1 MDSSPSPRRRHSGD
15 QPPRRYRGISAGTS
29 NSKRLSSPKPDF
41 RPFYE
46 NNYRNKLNF
55 DSPYEELPIPEDP
68 ASWESHYST
77 ESYNSRN
84 ASSGTPPL
92 PSGGNVARENV
103 SSRPS
108 FVEGIENDGKKAEEV
123 EDAGLSCIV
132 TLPSNNEQSLPYTNL
147 TDSNSVWKVGKSY
160 DKKIGTTHLQSI
172 YSIKYSIG
180 EMGQEKITLFCP
192 QGPIKDD
199 DDSAVVQAKW
209 LHVQRSSR
217 SVKVLE
223 KLVMDCPIINGD
235 IRRVAILLLEAV
247 ERSFLREAENGAY
260 IEPGSVVRFTG
271 TRHMPHDSS
280 NFVVTEP
287 VIFIAFPFVELASSR
302 NTHGSRE
309 RDEYYPRTLLQNL
322 YGFDVVTSRGK
333 HQVIHKMSAG
343 SQPNDTLYVNQLWC
357 LVIGS
362 DILITLSDRPTD
374 DLLGGSI
381 EKRTD
386 YFKQPLRIEVIDT
399 NGSQHSMSISSKTP
413 WVDLFRHVIF
423 TVHGNLMN
431 IMDYELVDEADEVIT
446 AERWVEIA
454 KATKLS
460 LLKFYLTERK
470 TPASRSSSVSSRISN
485 RSGIRRLLLLDYA
498 HRDRRHGS
506 KASTSRHS
514 EDRYDADSSSGERRA
529 VSKRTSTPRP
539 PRHGRPPI
547 NTRSYSEPA
556 EIKDQR
562 SRIEAEIYPKAE
574 NKSLPTIITL
584 DSSDEN
590 YSEPERAITSMRDSQ
605 DVGNN
610 ARESRQNDA
619 SPYNTFTPENQQSPS
634 SGYVGEDIRYMGPP
648 SKHDDSSMHELRA
661 IVSDIEEKKE
671 TLTHLEDHF
680 SYLGDDGKVKVSEE
694 EAPDVLLLKD
704 TVSSAENPNIQ
715 KGDDELHEHKETPS
729 SQLNRPATAY
739 QKVQIEDGSESSDED
754 KTDRHTYDDPTH
766 ATLQDTTSELNLD
779 DDDDLML
786 KSQRGHFYPFISP
799 DFDNRENT
807 SEKGYSLRDSASFPQ
822 SDSYKGLRSRSRSL
836 SSSTDHSFYSRG
848 RTRTR
853 KRRAWKRD
861 SPNLVHDS
869 SSRPGVR
876 FHPQI
881 QYSDY
886 HENAE
891 MSPYGSSNATK
902 VEALPVQTAVP
913 FFFWKQS
920 SVAST
925 FSSHD
930 NAEQTLIKLLDQID
944 ERISDDPIS
953 RYYSKIPELTMDDVL
968 SRQESLHEPVLE
980 NDLGIGQGESIQPNS
995 LSAQETVDLR
1005 TANILGLRSPEDQT
1019 EVLNKESEDNNA
1031 EPLEALG
1038 TRVDNDP
1045 TNAEVQR
1052 SDTKPTSHNTF
1063 NSTNSSPGRQSNG
1076 ETKFYQT
1083 QALGLI
1089 SHDKTLVKQLVG
1101 MSQQIVWSFIPNTG
1115 GSRIHTLMKRL
1126 WGCVDMMC
1134 LQLLWEES
1142 QRGHDSECTYIIRN
1156 FSNQV
1161 KKTEHK
1167 RRKPISG
1174 KIHYLV
1180 CGDCKAAK
1188 PYQSA
1193 KDALDHLHEKHI
1205 DCQHGGSE
1213 RPYDDPCYV
1222 WLHRI
1227 WHDGYPMRSSR
1238 DGLLGIVEDFIEELS
1253 YISDY
1258 VRELH
1263 IMTARDSSASDTV
1276 STPPLSGNITHAFQQ
1291 IVKMFIFR
1299 SKQLSLVNRRRD
1311 LISGSSLENFPLIQR
1326 IDRKI
1331 EELLSLEMDANERI
1345 IDLLESAKKDI
1356 FLSGIGS
1363 HSEILEAESVRVQF
1377 LALAFM
1383 SGIQRPLL
1391 QPSFM
1396 GRSYAKDTLLQ
1407 LYKEYTSRLHFQANN
1422 RPRKRVFLDIHGLEE
1437 ELQALDK
1444 LVDSQESC
1452 LYNVLTVI
1460 DPLTSRYTTETRLRE
1475 FRAEVQYGNVQ
1486 LHQLIERRREIDNL
1500 ATRLWILKD
1509 QVKQTIEIMEED
1521 HGKAIRVFTVVTLFF
1536 LPLSFVSSFLGMNTV
1551 DVRDSNWNQQIFWI
1565 TGIPMTVVVL
1575 SLAWI
1580 YGYKGEEIR
1589 DWMIHRM
1596 QDRGRQYWPSTYHH
1610 MSSRTSLDKRWKEW
1624 NPATVVNQNRT
1635 DRQDFKTLIRSKV
1648 QNVPG
1653 WRRSTNENFKGL
1665 NGSDERF
1672 MMRRRNTEDSLAP
1685 MRC

>member
-1 MDSSPSPRRRHSGD
+1 MYHSPSPRRRHSGD
-15 QPPRRYRGISAGTS
+15 QPRRRYRGVSTGTP
-29 NSKRLSSPKPDF
+29 NRLSPSGREF
-41 RPFYE
+41 RPSRR
-46 NNYRNKLNF
+46 NNDMNEDKF
-55 DSPYEELPIPEDP
+55 DVSDRRESIPDHS
-68 ASWESHYST
+68 ASWEPHYST
-77 ESYNSRN
+77 EPYDVQN
-84 ASSGTPPL
+84 ASSATPRP
-92 PSGGNVARENV
+92 PNSGNISEENI
-103 SSRPS
+103 SSRPK
-108 FVEGIENDGKKAEEV
+108 FVEGIENDGNKAEEV
-123 EDAGLSCIV
+123 EDAGLSCTVI
-132 TLPSNNEQSLPYTNL
+132 LPSNSEQSLPYTNL
-147 TDSNSVWKVGKSY
+147 TDSNSAWKVEKSY
-160 DKKIGTTHLQSI
+160 DKKIGTTNLQSI

-199 DDSAVVQAKW
+199 EDSALVQAKW
-209 LHVQRSSR
+209 LHVQRSSM

-235 IRRVAILLLEAV
+235 IRRVAILLLETV

-271 TRHMPHDSS
+271 TRHMPHDSR

-302 NTHGSRE
+302 NAHGYRE

-333 HQVIHKMSAG
+333 HQVIHKMPMG
-343 SQPNDTLYVNQLWC
+343 SQPNDTLYANQLWC

-362 DILITLSDRPTD
+362 DILITLSDRSAD
-374 DLLGGSI
+374 DLLGDTI

-386 YFKQPLRIEVIDT
+386 YFKQPLRVEIVDT
-399 NGSQHSMSISSKTP
+399 NGFQHSMSISSKTP
-413 WVDLFRHVIF
+413 WVDLFRHAIF
-423 TVHGNLMN
+423 TVHGNLMS
-431 IMDYELVDEADEVIT
+431 IMDYELVDETDEIVT

-454 KATKLS
+454 KATKPS
-460 LLKFYLTERK
+460 LLKFYLIERK
-470 TPASRSSSVSSRISN
+470 APASRSSSVSSRMS
-485 RSGIRRLLLLDYA
+485 SHLGIKRLLLLDYS
-498 HRDRRHGS
+498 HRGHRHSS

-514 EDRYDADSSSGERRA
+514 EDRYDGDSSSSERGTA
-529 VSKRTSTPRP
+529 SKRASTPGS
-539 PRHGRPPI
+539 PRHLRPSFG
-547 NTRSYSEPA
+547 TRWYSEPA
-556 EIKDQR
+556 EIKDEKFRMQ
-562 SRIEAEIYPKAE
+562 AEIYSKPK
-574 NKSLPTIITL
+574 NTSLPTIFTL
-584 DSSDEN
+584 HSSDEN
-590 YSEPERAITSMRDSQ
+590 YSESGRITTSMRDSQ
-605 DVGNN
+605 DADEDSG
-610 ARESRQNDA
+610 ESHPNDA
-619 SPYNTFTPENQQSPS
+619 SPHNTFTPEHQQSPS
-634 SGYVGEDIRYMGPP
+634 SGYVDENIRLKGPP
-648 SKHDDSSMHELRA
+648 PEHRSSSMDEL
-661 IVSDIEEKKE
+661 EEKKG
-671 TLTHLEDHF
+671 TATHLEDNF
-680 SYLGDDGKVKVSEE
+680 SYLVSDDQNKISEE
-694 EAPDVLLLKD
+694 EAPDALLLEKAI
-704 TVSSAENPNIQ
+704 SSTNTPNVQ
-715 KGDDELHEHKETPS
+715 KRDDELNKHKETAS
-729 SQLNRPATAY
+729 SQPNKSAIAY
-739 QKVQIEDGSESSDED
+739 QKVQIEDGSESSDENEI
-754 KTDRHTYDDPTH
+754 DRHTHGDPTQPP
-766 ATLQDTTSELNLD
+766 LQDTTFEFNLD
-779 DDDDLML
+779 DDLLL
-786 KSQRGHFYPFISP
+786 KSKRDTSYPIIPPEFG
-799 DFDNRENT
+799 NREKTLENRRA
-807 SEKGYSLRDSASFPQ
+807 LRHSASFPQ
-822 SDSYKGLRSRSRSL
+822 SDSYKRFRSRSRSL
-836 SSSTDHSFYSRG
+836 SSSTDDSFYSRG

-853 KRRAWKRD
+853 KRQAWRRD
-861 SPNLVHDS
+861 LPNLVHDS
-869 SSRPGVR
+869 SLRPEVR

-886 HENAE
+886 QENIE

-902 VEALPVQTAVP
+902 VETLPVQVAVP

-925 FSSHD
+925 SPSHD
-930 NAEQTLIKLLDQID
+930 NPDQTLIKLLDQID
-944 ERISDDPIS
+944 ERMSDDPIS
-953 RYYSKIPELTMDDVL
+953 KYYSKVPELTMDDVL

-980 NDLGIGQGESIQPNS
+980 QDLSISQGVSAQPNRPGT
-995 LSAQETVDLR
+995 QETVDLR
-1005 TANILGLRSPEDQT
+1005 TANFFTLRSSENQA
-1019 EVLNKESEDNNA
+1019 ENMNKESEENNT
-1031 EPLEALG
+1031 EPLEALSTNVG
-1038 TRVDNDP
+1038 NDLTRAQVPGRD
-1045 TNAEVQR
+1045 TNPIPDDAY
-1052 SDTKPTSHNTF
+1052 
-1063 NSTNSSPGRQSNG
+1063 NSTNSSPGRRSNG
-1076 ETKFYQT
+1076 ETKFHQT
-1083 QALGLI
+1083 RALGLI
-1089 SHDKTLVKQLVG
+1089 SHDKSLVKQLVG

-1126 WGCVDMMC
+1126 WGCVDIMC

-1142 QRGHDSECTYIIRN
+1142 QRGDDSECTYIIRN
-1156 FSNQV
+1156 FSSQV
-1161 KKTEHK
+1161 KKTDHK
-1167 RRKPISG
+1167 RRKQVSG

-1193 KDALDHLHEKHI
+1193 KDALDHMHEKHI
-1205 DCQHGGSE
+1205 DCQHGNSE

-1238 DGLLGIVEDFIEELS
+1238 DGLLGIMEDFIEELS

-1263 IMTARDSSASDTV
+1263 NMTARDSSASDAV

-1291 IVKMFIFR
+1291 IVKMFVFR

-1311 LISGSSLENFPLIQR
+1311 LISGGSLENFPLIQR

-1363 HSEILEAESVRVQF
+1363 HSEMLEAESVRVQF

-1391 QPSFM
+1391 QPSFI
-1396 GRSYAKDTLLQ
+1396 GRSHVKDALLQ

-1460 DPLTSRYTTETRLRE
+1460 DPLTSRYTTETRFRE

-1486 LHQLIERRREIDNL
+1486 LHQLIDRRREIDNL

-1551 DVRDSNWNQQIFWI
+1551 DVRDTNRDQQIFWI
-1565 TGIPMTVVVL
+1565 TGVPITVIVL

-1589 DWMIHRM
+1589 DWMVHRM
-1596 QDRGRQYWPSTYHH
+1596 QDRGRQYSPSTFNHIN
-1610 MSSRTSLDKRWKEW
+1610 SRTSLETRWKEW
-1624 NPATVVNQNRT
+1624 NPATVVKQDRT
-1635 DRQDFKTLIRSKV
+1635 ERQDLKTLIRSKV
-1648 QNVPG
+1648 KNASG
-1653 WRRSTNENFKGL
+1653 WQRSNNENFIGL
-1665 NGSDERF
+1665 DGSDGRF
-1672 MMRRRNTEDSLAP
+1672 VMRRRNTEDSLAP
-1685 MRC
+1685 MRR

>member
-1 MDSSPSPRRRHSGD
+1 MDNSPSPRRRHSGD
-15 QPPRRYRGISAGTS
+15 QPPQRHRGISAGTS
-29 NSKRLSSPKPDF
+29 NRIRLSSPKTEF
-41 RPFYE
+41 RPFRE
-46 NNYRNKLNF
+46 SNYRNKNRF
-55 DSPYEELPIPEDP
+55 DSLYEEIPVPEHS
-68 ASWESHYST
+68 ASWEPHYST
-77 ESYNSRN
+77 ESFDIRN

-92 PSGGNVARENV
+92 PGSDNIAGENV
-103 SSRPS
+103 NSRPN

-123 EDAGLSCIV
+123 EDAGLSCTV
-132 TLPSNNEQSLPYTNL
+132 TLPSNNEQSLSPYTNR
-147 TDSNSVWKVGKSY
+147 TDSNSAWKVEKSY
-160 DKKIGTTHLQSI
+160 DYKIGATHLQSI
-172 YSIKYSIG
+172 YSINYSIG
-180 EMGQEKITLFCP
+180 EMGQERITLFCP
-192 QGPIKDD
+192 QGPTKDD
-199 DDSAVVQAKW
+199 EDSALVQAKW
-209 LHVQRSSR
+209 LHVQRSSM

-247 ERSFLREAENGAY
+247 ERSFLRESENGAY

-271 TRHMPHDSS
+271 TRHMPHDSG

-287 VIFIAFPFVELASSR
+287 VIFIAFPFAELASLK

-322 YGFDVVTSRGK
+322 YGFDVVTSTGK
-333 HQVIHKMSAG
+333 HQVIHKMPVG

-386 YFKQPLRIEVIDT
+386 YFRQPLRIEVIDT
-399 NGSQHSMSISSKTP
+399 NGFQHSMSISSKTP

-423 TVHGNLMN
+423 TVHGNLMS
-431 IMDYELVDEADEVIT
+431 IMDYELVDEADEGIT

-454 KATKLS
+454 KAAKPS
-460 LLKFYLTERK
+460 LLKFYLIERK
-470 TPASRSSSVSSRISN
+470 IPASRSSSVSSRISSH
-485 RSGIRRLLLLDYA
+485 SGIKRLLLLDHA
-498 HRDRRHGS
+498 HRNHRHSS

-514 EDRYDADSSSGERRA
+514 EDSYDGNSSSDERRA
-529 VSKRTSTPRP
+529 VPKRTSTPRP
-539 PRHGRPPI
+539 PRHPRPPI
-547 NTRSYSEPA
+547 STRWYSKPA
-556 EIKDQR
+556 EIKDDR
-562 SRIEAEIYPKAE
+562 SRIRAEIYPKTE

-590 YSEPERAITSMRDSQ
+590 YSEPELATTSVRDTQDLGNYAI
-605 DVGNN
+605 
-610 ARESRQNDA
+610 ESHQKDA
-619 SPYNTFTPENQQSPS
+619 FSYNTFPPEHQQSPS
-634 SGYVGEDIRYMGPP
+634 SHNVDEDICHMEPP
-648 SKHDDSSMHELRA
+648 SKHDNSSMHERRA
-661 IVSDIEEKKE
+661 SASYNEGKKDMV
-671 TLTHLEDHF
+671 THFEDNY
-680 SYLGDDGKVKVSEE
+680 SYLGDDGKNKAPEE
-694 EAPDVLLLKD
+694 EAPDVLLLKG
-704 TVSSAENPNIQ
+704 TVSSAKNPNIQ
-715 KGDDELHEHKETPS
+715 KGDDELHEHKETPA
-729 SQLNRPATAY
+729 SQLNRPSTAY
-739 QKVQIEDGSESSDED
+739 RKVQIEDGSESSDED
-754 KTDRHTYDDPTH
+754 KIDRHSYDDTTH

-779 DDDDLML
+779 DDLML
-786 KSQRGHFYPFISP
+786 KSQRDHFYPFISP
-799 DFDNRENT
+799 ELGNRENT
-807 SEKGYSLRDSASFPQ
+807 SEKRHSLGNSASFPQ
-822 SDSYKGLRSRSRSL
+822 SDSYKGLHSRSRSL
-836 SSSTDHSFYSRG
+836 SSSTDNSFYSRG

-861 SPNLVHDS
+861 SPNLVRDS

-881 QYSDY
+881 QYSDFQ
-886 HENAE
+886 ENAE

-902 VEALPVQTAVP
+902 VETLPVQTAVP

-920 SVAST
+920 SVTGT
-925 FSSHD
+925 FSSYD
-930 NAEQTLIKLLDQID
+930 NPEQTLIKLLDQID

-953 RYYSKIPELTMDDVL
+953 KYYSKVPELTMDDVL
-968 SRQESLHEPVLE
+968 SRQEPLHEPVLE
-980 NDLGIGQGESIQPNS
+980 KDLGIDQGESVPPNR
-995 LSAQETVDLR
+995 LSAQETVGLR
-1005 TANILGLRSPEDQT
+1005 TVNILKPRLPADQA
-1019 EVLNKESEDNNA
+1019 EMPDKGSEDNDA
-1031 EPLEALG
+1031 EPLKALG
-1038 TRVDNDP
+1038 TSVGSDP
-1045 TNAEVQR
+1045 TNAEAQG
-1052 SDTKPTSHNTF
+1052 SDTKRTPNDAY
-1063 NSTNSSPGRQSNG
+1063 NSTNISPGRHSNE

-1089 SHDKTLVKQLVG
+1089 SHDKALVKQLVG

-1126 WGCVDMMC
+1126 WGCVDIMC

-1156 FSNQV
+1156 FSSQV
-1161 KKTEHK
+1161 KKTDHK

-1180 CGDCKAAK
+1180 CGDCKAAR

-1193 KDALDHLHEKHI
+1193 GDALDHLHEKHI
-1205 DCQHGGSE
+1205 DCQHSGSQ

-1253 YISDY
+1253 YISGY

-1263 IMTARDSSASDTV
+1263 NMTARDPSTSDAV
-1276 STPPLSGNITHAFQQ
+1276 SMPPLSGNITHAFQQ
-1291 IVKMFIFR
+1291 IVKMFVFR

-1311 LISGSSLENFPLIQR
+1311 LVGGSSLENFPLIQR

-1331 EELLSLEMDANERI
+1331 EELLSLEMGANERI

-1356 FLSGIGS
+1356 FLSGLGS
-1363 HSEILEAESVRVQF
+1363 HSEMLEAESVRVQF

-1383 SGIQRPLL
+1383 AGIQRPLL
-1391 QPSFM
+1391 QPSYM
-1396 GRSYAKDTLLQ
+1396 GRSYVKDTLLQ

-1475 FRAEVQYGNVQ
+1475 FRAEVQHGNVQ

-1500 ATRLWILKD
+1500 ATRLCILKD

-1536 LPLSFVSSFLGMNTV
+1536 LPLSFVSSFLGMNTI
-1551 DVRDSNWNQQIFWI
+1551 DVRDSSWNQRIFWI

-1596 QDRGRQYWPSTYHH
+1596 QDRGHPYSPSTYRHT
-1610 MSSRTSLDKRWKEW
+1610 SSRTSLETRWKEW
-1624 NPATVVNQNRT
+1624 NPATVAKQNRT
-1635 DRQDFKTLIRSKV
+1635 DRQHFKTLIRSKV
-1648 QNVPG
+1648 KNASSWQ
-1653 WRRSTNENFKGL
+1653 RSNKENFKGL
-1665 NGSDERF
+1665 DVSDERF
-1672 MMRRRNTEDSLAP
+1672 VMRRRNTEDSLAP
-1685 MRC
+1685 MRG

>member
-1 MDSSPSPRRRHSGD
+1 MDSSLSPRRRHSGD
-15 QPPRRYRGISAGTS
+15 EPPRRYRGIFAGTS
-29 NSKRLSSPKPDF
+29 NSKRLSSPKPEF

-46 NNYRNKLNF
+46 NTYKNKHNI
-55 DSPYEELPIPEDP
+55 DSLYEEIPIPEDS
-68 ASWESHYST
+68 ASWEHHYST
-77 ESYNSRN
+77 ESYDIRN

-92 PSGGNVARENV
+92 PSGDTIAGENV
-103 SSRPS
+103 SSRPN

-123 EDAGLSCIV
+123 EDAGLSCTV
-132 TLPSNNEQSLPYTNL
+132 TLPSNNEQSLPLYTNL
-147 TDSNSVWKVGKSY
+147 TDSNSAWKVEKSY

-180 EMGQEKITLFCP
+180 EMGQEKVTLFCP
-192 QGPIKDD
+192 QGPSKDD
-199 DDSAVVQAKW
+199 EDSALVQAKW
-209 LHVQRSSR
+209 LH
-217 SVKVLE
+217 

-271 TRHMPHDSS
+271 SRHMPHDSR

-287 VIFIAFPFVELASSR
+287 VIFISFPFAELASSR

-343 SQPNDTLYVNQLWC
+343 SQSNDTLYVNQLWC

-386 YFKQPLRIEVIDT
+386 YFRQPLRIEVIDT

-423 TVHGNLMN
+423 TVHGNLMS

-454 KATKLS
+454 KATKPS

-485 RSGIRRLLLLDYA
+485 RSGIRRLLLLDYTN
-498 HRDRRHGS
+498 RDRRYGS
-506 KASTSRHS
+506 KARTSRHS
-514 EDRYDADSSSGERRA
+514 EDRYDGDSSSDERRA

-539 PRHGRPPI
+539 PRHARPPI
-547 NTRSYSEPA
+547 STRSYSEPA
-556 EIKDQR
+556 ETKDQR
-562 SRIEAEIYPKAE
+562 SGVEAEIYLNPE

-590 YSEPERAITSMRDSQ
+590 WSMPKQATSSMRDSQ
-605 DVGNN
+605 DVSNH
-610 ARESRQNDA
+610 
-619 SPYNTFTPENQQSPS
+619 T
-634 SGYVGEDIRYMGPP
+634 
-648 SKHDDSSMHELRA
+648 
-661 IVSDIEEKKE
+661 KE
-671 TLTHLEDHF
+671 ILTHLEDHF
-680 SYLGDDGKVKVSEE
+680 SYLGDDGKVKTSEE
-694 EAPDVLLLKD
+694 EAQDVLLLRD
-704 TVSSAENPNIQ
+704 TVSSAENPNTQ
-715 KGDDELHEHKETPS
+715 KGDDELVEHKETPA
-729 SQLNRPATAY
+729 SQLNRPATSY

-754 KTDRHTYDDPTH
+754 KLDRHTYDDPNH
-766 ATLQDTTSELNLD
+766 ATLKDTTSELNLD
-779 DDDDLML
+779 DDDDDLVL

-799 DFDNRENT
+799 EFDNRENT
-807 SEKGYSLRDSASFPQ
+807 SEKGYSLRHSASFPQ

-836 SSSTDHSFYSRG
+836 SSSTDNSFYSRG

-861 SPNLVHDS
+861 NPNLAHDS

-881 QYSDY
+881 EYSDY

-902 VEALPVQTAVP
+902 VESLPVQTAVP
-913 FFFWKQS
+913 FFFWKQGS
-920 SVAST
+920 AIDT
-925 FSSHD
+925 FSSND
-930 NAEQTLIKLLDQID
+930 NPEQTLIKLLDQID
-944 ERISDDPIS
+944 ERMSDDPIS
-953 RYYSKIPELTMDDVL
+953 RYYSKVPELTMDDVL
-968 SRQESLHEPVLE
+968 SRQESLHEPVLGQ
-980 NDLGIGQGESIQPNS
+980 DLDISQGEFIPPNR

-1005 TANILGLRSPEDQT
+1005 TANILKLRSSADQA
-1019 EVLNKESEDNNA
+1019 EPLNKESEENNV

-1038 TRVDNDP
+1038 TSIDSDP
-1045 TNAEVQR
+1045 TKAEVQG
-1052 SDTKPTSHNTF
+1052 SDTNDAYH
-1063 NSTNSSPGRQSNG
+1063 STNSSPGRHSNG
-1076 ETKFYQT
+1076 ETKFHQT

-1089 SHDKTLVKQLVG
+1089 SHDKALVKQLVG

-1126 WGCVDMMC
+1126 WGCVDIMC

-1156 FSNQV
+1156 FSSQV

-1205 DCQHGGSE
+1205 DCQHGSSE

-1227 WHDGYPMRSSR
+1227 WHDYPMRSSR
-1238 DGLLGIVEDFIEELS
+1238 DGLLGIMEDFIEELS

-1263 IMTARDSSASDTV
+1263 NMTARDSSASDAV
-1276 STPPLSGNITHAFQQ
+1276 STPPLSSSITHALQQ

-1363 HSEILEAESVRVQF
+1363 HSEMLEAESVRVQF

-1486 LHQLIERRREIDNL
+1486 LHQLLERRREIDNL

-1596 QDRGRQYWPSTYHH
+1596 QNRGHQYSPSTFHN
-1610 MSSRTSLDKRWKEW
+1610 MNGRTSLETRWKEW
-1624 NPATVVNQNRT
+1624 NPATVANQDRT

-1648 QNVPG
+1648 RNVSD
-1653 WRRSTNENFKGL
+1653 WRRSNNENFKGFDR
-1665 NGSDERF
+1665 SDERF

-1685 MRC
+1685 MRR

>member
-1 MDSSPSPRRRHSGD
+1 
-15 QPPRRYRGISAGTS
+15 
-29 NSKRLSSPKPDF
+29 
-41 RPFYE
+41 
-46 NNYRNKLNF
+46 
-55 DSPYEELPIPEDP
+55 
-68 ASWESHYST
+68 
-77 ESYNSRN
+77 
-84 ASSGTPPL
+84 
-92 PSGGNVARENV
+92 
-103 SSRPS
+103 
-108 FVEGIENDGKKAEEV
+108 
-123 EDAGLSCIV
+123 
-132 TLPSNNEQSLPYTNL
+132 
-147 TDSNSVWKVGKSY
+147 
-160 DKKIGTTHLQSI
+160 
-172 YSIKYSIG
+172 
-180 EMGQEKITLFCP
+180 MGQEKITLFCP
-192 QGPIKDD
+192 QGPSKDD
-199 DDSAVVQAKW
+199 EDSALVQAKW
-209 LHVQRSSR
+209 LHVQRSSM

-235 IRRVAILLLEAV
+235 IRRVAILLLETV

-271 TRHMPHDSS
+271 TRHMPHDSR

-287 VIFIAFPFVELASSR
+287 VIFIAFPFAELASSR

-343 SQPNDTLYVNQLWC
+343 N
-357 LVIGS
+357 
-362 DILITLSDRPTD
+362 RPTD

-423 TVHGNLMN
+423 TVHGNLMS

-454 KATKLS
+454 KATKPS
-460 LLKFYLTERK
+460 VLKFYLIERK

-498 HRDRRHGS
+498 HRDRRHSS

-514 EDRYDADSSSGERRA
+514 EDRHA
-529 VSKRTSTPRP
+529 
-539 PRHGRPPI
+539 RPPI
-547 NTRSYSEPA
+547 STRSYSEPA
-556 EIKDQR
+556 ETKDQR
-562 SRIEAEIYPKAE
+562 SGAEAKIYLNPE

-590 YSEPERAITSMRDSQ
+590 WSKPEQGTTSMRDSQ
-605 DVGNN
+605 DVSNH
-610 ARESRQNDA
+610 
-619 SPYNTFTPENQQSPS
+619 T
-634 SGYVGEDIRYMGPP
+634 
-648 SKHDDSSMHELRA
+648 
-661 IVSDIEEKKE
+661 KE
-671 TLTHLEDHF
+671 ILTHLDDQF
-680 SYLGDDGKVKVSEE
+680 SYLGDDGKVKTSEE
-694 EAPDVLLLKD
+694 EASDVLLLKD
-704 TVSSAENPNIQ
+704 TLSSTKDPNIQ
-715 KGDDELHEHKETPS
+715 KGDDELREHEETPA

-739 QKVQIEDGSESSDED
+739 QKVHIEDGSESSDED
-754 KTDRHTYDDPTH
+754 NIDKHAYDDPAQ

-779 DDDDLML
+779 DDLML
-786 KSQRGHFYPFISP
+786 KSQRNHFYPFISP
-799 DFDNRENT
+799 KFGNQENA
-807 SEKGYSLRDSASFPQ
+807 SEKRHSLRNSASFSR
-822 SDSYKGLRSRSRSL
+822 SDSYKEFRSRSRSL
-836 SSSTDHSFYSRG
+836 SSSTEDSFYSRG

-861 SPNLVHDS
+861 SPNLAHDS

-881 QYSDY
+881 EYSDY

-902 VEALPVQTAVP
+902 VETLPVQTAVP
-913 FFFWKQS
+913 FFFWKQGS
-920 SVAST
+920 AIGT
-925 FSSHD
+925 FSSND
-930 NAEQTLIKLLDQID
+930 NPEQTLIKLLDQID
-944 ERISDDPIS
+944 ERMSDDPIS
-953 RYYSKIPELTMDDVL
+953 RYYSKVPELTMDDVL
-968 SRQESLHEPVLE
+968 SRQESLHEPVLGQ
-980 NDLGIGQGESIQPNS
+980 DLDISQGESIPPNR

-1005 TANILGLRSPEDQT
+1005 AANILRLHSPANQAEK
-1019 EVLNKESEDNNA
+1019 LNRESEENNA

-1038 TRVDNDP
+1038 TSVDNDP
-1045 TNAEVQR
+1045 TNSEVQR
-1052 SDTKPTSHNTF
+1052 SDTKPTSDDAY
-1063 NSTNSSPGRQSNG
+1063 NSTNSSTSRRSNV
-1076 ETKFYQT
+1076 ETNFYQT

-1126 WGCVDMMC
+1126 WGCVDIMC

-1156 FSNQV
+1156 FSSQV
-1161 KKTEHK
+1161 KKMDNK
-1167 RRKPISG
+1167 KRKPISG

-1180 CGDCKAAK
+1180 CGDCKDAT

-1193 KDALDHLHEKHI
+1193 RDALDHLHEKHI
-1205 DCQHGGSE
+1205 DCQHGGSD

-1238 DGLLGIVEDFIEELS
+1238 DGLLGIMEDFIEELS

-1263 IMTARDSSASDTV
+1263 NMTARDSSTSDAV

-1291 IVKMFIFR
+1291 IVKMFVFR

-1363 HSEILEAESVRVQF
+1363 HSEMLEAESVRVQF

-1396 GRSYAKDTLLQ
+1396 GRSYVKDILLQ

-1486 LHQLIERRREIDNL
+1486 LHQLIDRRREIDNL

-1565 TGIPMTVVVL
+1565 TGVPMTVVVL
-1575 SLAWI
+1575 SLAWA

-1596 QDRGRQYWPSTYHH
+1596 QDQSHQYSPSTFHH
-1610 MSSRTSLDKRWKEW
+1610 TNGRTSLGTRWKEL
-1624 NPATVVNQNRT
+1624 NPATVVKQDRT

-1648 QNVPG
+1648 RNVPG
-1653 WRRSTNENFKGL
+1653 WRRSNNENFKGL
-1665 NGSDERF
+1665 DGSDERF
-1672 MMRRRNTEDSLAP
+1672 VMRRRNTEDSLAP

>member
-1 MDSSPSPRRRHSGD
+1 M
-15 QPPRRYRGISAGTS
+15 A
-29 NSKRLSSPKPDF
+29 
-41 RPFYE
+41 
-46 NNYRNKLNF
+46 
-55 DSPYEELPIPEDP
+55 
-68 ASWESHYST
+68 
-77 ESYNSRN
+77 
-84 ASSGTPPL
+84 
-92 PSGGNVARENV
+92 
-103 SSRPS
+103 
-108 FVEGIENDGKKAEEV
+108 
-123 EDAGLSCIV
+123 
-132 TLPSNNEQSLPYTNL
+132 
-147 TDSNSVWKVGKSY
+147 
-160 DKKIGTTHLQSI
+160 
-172 YSIKYSIG
+172 
-180 EMGQEKITLFCP
+180 
-192 QGPIKDD
+192 
-199 DDSAVVQAKW
+199 
-209 LHVQRSSR
+209 
-217 SVKVLE
+217 

-271 TRHMPHDSS
+271 TRHMPHESH
-280 NFVVTEP
+280 NIVVTEP
-287 VIFIAFPFVELASSR
+287 VIFIAFPFAELAPSR

-322 YGFDVVTSRGK
+322 YGFDIVTSRGK
-333 HQVIHKMSAG
+333 HQVIHKMPVG

-386 YFKQPLRIEVIDT
+386 YFKQPLRVEVIDT

-423 TVHGNLMN
+423 TVHGNLMS

-454 KATKLS
+454 KATKPS
-460 LLKFYLTERK
+460 LLRFYLTERK
-470 TPASRSSSVSSRISN
+470 TPASRSSSVSSRISS
-485 RSGIRRLLLLDYA
+485 RSGIKRLLLLDYA
-498 HRDRRHGS
+498 HGNYRHGS
-506 KASTSRHS
+506 KGSTSRRS
-514 EDRYDADSSSGERRA
+514 EDRYDGDSSSGERRA

-539 PRHGRPPI
+539 PRHPRSPI
-547 NTRSYSEPA
+547 NTRWYSEPA
-556 EIKDQR
+556 EIKDQE
-562 SRIEAEIYPKAE
+562 SGIQAEIYSKPE
-574 NKSLPTIITL
+574 NKSLPTRIKL
-584 DSSDEN
+584 DSNDEN
-590 YSEPERAITSMRDSQ
+590 YLDPEQATASINDSA
-605 DVGNN
+605 DVGIE
-610 ARESRQNDA
+610 AKESHQNKA
-619 SPYNTFTPENQQSPS
+619 SSSNTFTPKRQQSPS
-634 SGYVGEDIRYMGPP
+634 SDSVDEDIRHMRSL
-648 SKHDDSSMHELRA
+648 SKHDSSIYEHTA
-661 IVSDIEEKKE
+661 TISDIEDKKE
-671 TLTHLEDHF
+671 VATHLEDHYF
-680 SYLGDDGKVKVSEE
+680 YLGDDDKNKVPEE
-694 EAPDVLLLKD
+694 EAADVLLLKD
-704 TVSSAENPNIQ
+704 TISSTKDPNMQ
-715 KGDDELHEHKETPS
+715 KGDDKLREHKRIPG
-729 SQLNRPATAY
+729 SQINRPATAY

-754 KTDRHTYDDPTH
+754 KIDRHSYDDTTQ
-766 ATLQDTTSELNLD
+766 AILRDTASELNLD
-779 DDDDLML
+779 DDLVL
-786 KSQRGHFYPFISP
+786 QSQRDRFYPPIPHKFG
-799 DFDNRENT
+799 NRENT
-807 SEKGYSLRDSASFPQ
+807 SEKWHSPRNSASFPQ

-836 SSSTDHSFYSRG
+836 SSSTDNSFYSRG

-853 KRRAWKRD
+853 KRRPWKRD
-861 SPNLVHDS
+861 SPNLVRDS

-881 QYSDY
+881 EYSDY

-902 VEALPVQTAVP
+902 VETLPVQTAVP

-920 SVAST
+920 SVTGT

-930 NAEQTLIKLLDQID
+930 NPEQALIKLLDQID

-953 RYYSKIPELTMDDVL
+953 KYYSKVPELTMDDVL
-968 SRQESLHEPVLE
+968 SRQEPLHEPVLE
-980 NDLGIGQGESIQPNS
+980 KDSGIDQDESNQPNR

-1005 TANILGLRSPEDQT
+1005 TANILKLRSPTDQA
-1019 EVLNKESEDNNA
+1019 EAPDKGSEENNT
-1031 EPLEALG
+1031 EPLKALD
-1038 TRVDNDP
+1038 TSMENDP
-1045 TNAEVQR
+1045 TNAEAQG
-1052 SDTKPTSHNTF
+1052 SDTKPTPHNAF
-1063 NSTNSSPGRQSNG
+1063 NSTNSSPGRHSNG
-1076 ETKFYQT
+1076 EIKLYRT

-1089 SHDKTLVKQLVG
+1089 SHDKALVKQLVG
-1101 MSQQIVWSFIPNTG
+1101 MSQQIAWSFIPNTG

-1126 WGCVDMMC
+1126 WGCVDIMC

-1156 FSNQV
+1156 FSSQV
-1161 KKTEHK
+1161 KKTDHK

-1174 KIHYLV
+1174 KIHYLM

-1263 IMTARDSSASDTV
+1263 NMTARDSSTNDAV

-1291 IVKMFIFR
+1291 IVKMFVFR

-1311 LISGSSLENFPLIQR
+1311 LVSGSSLENFPLIQR

-1345 IDLLESAKKDI
+1345 VDLLESAKKDI

-1396 GRSYAKDTLLQ
+1396 GRSYVKDTLLQ

-1565 TGIPMTVVVL
+1565 TGIPMTIARSGSSIFAVNI
-1575 SLAWI
+1575 SQYEQSNIARDTMERMEPSDS
-1580 YGYKGEEIR
+1580 GEA
-1589 DWMIHRM
+1589 
-1596 QDRGRQYWPSTYHH
+1596 
-1610 MSSRTSLDKRWKEW
+1610 K
-1624 NPATVVNQNRT
+1624 
-1635 DRQDFKTLIRSKV
+1635 
-1648 QNVPG
+1648 
-1653 WRRSTNENFKGL
+1653 
-1665 NGSDERF
+1665 
-1672 MMRRRNTEDSLAP
+1672 
-1685 MRC
+1685 

>member
-15 QPPRRYRGISAGTS
+15 EPLRRYRGISAGTS
-29 NSKRLSSPKPDF
+29 NSKRLSSPKPEF

-46 NNYRNKLNF
+46 NTYKNKHNI
-55 DSPYEELPIPEDP
+55 DSLYEEIPIPEDS
-68 ASWESHYST
+68 ASWEHHYST
-77 ESYNSRN
+77 ESYDIRN

-92 PSGGNVARENV
+92 PSGDKIAGESV
-103 SSRPS
+103 SSRPN

-123 EDAGLSCIV
+123 EDAGLSCTV
-132 TLPSNNEQSLPYTNL
+132 TLPSNNEQSLPLYTNL
-147 TDSNSVWKVGKSY
+147 TDSNSAWKVEKSY

-192 QGPIKDD
+192 QGPSKDD
-199 DDSAVVQAKW
+199 EDSALVQAKW
-209 LHVQRSSR
+209 LH
-217 SVKVLE
+217 

-271 TRHMPHDSS
+271 SRHMPHDSR

-287 VIFIAFPFVELASSR
+287 VIFISFPFAELASSR

-343 SQPNDTLYVNQLWC
+343 SQSNDTLYVNQLWC

-423 TVHGNLMN
+423 TVHGNLMS
-431 IMDYELVDEADEVIT
+431 IMDYELVDEADEVVT

-454 KATKLS
+454 KATKPS

-514 EDRYDADSSSGERRA
+514 EDRYNADSSSGERRA

-539 PRHGRPPI
+539 PTHARRPI
-547 NTRSYSEPA
+547 STRSHSEPA
-556 EIKDQR
+556 EIKEQR
-562 SRIEAEIYPKAE
+562 SRIEAEIYPKTE
-574 NKSLPTIITL
+574 NKSLPALTTL

-590 YSEPERAITSMRDSQ
+590 YSEPEQATTSMRDPQ
-605 DVGNN
+605 DVGND
-610 ARESRQNDA
+610 AR
-619 SPYNTFTPENQQSPS
+619 
-634 SGYVGEDIRYMGPP
+634 
-648 SKHDDSSMHELRA
+648 HDTE
-661 IVSDIEEKKE
+661 EEKE
-671 TLTHLEDHF
+671 TVTHLEDHF
-680 SYLGDDGKVKVSEE
+680 SYLGDDGKNEATEE

-704 TVSSAENPNIQ
+704 AISSTKNPNIQ
-715 KGDDELHEHKETPS
+715 KGDDELLEYQETLS
-729 SQLNRPATAY
+729 SQSNRPATAY

-754 KTDRHTYDDPTH
+754 KIDRHAYDDPIH

-779 DDDDLML
+779 DDMVLKGQRDD
-786 KSQRGHFYPFISP
+786 FYPFISP
-799 DFDNRENT
+799 KFSNQENA
-807 SEKGYSLRDSASFPQ
+807 SEKRHSLRNSASFPR
-822 SDSYKGLRSRSRSL
+822 SDSYKEFRSRSRSL
-836 SSSTDHSFYSRG
+836 STSTDNSFYSRG

-861 SPNLVHDS
+861 SPDLVHDS
-869 SSRPGVR
+869 SSRHGVR

-902 VEALPVQTAVP
+902 VETLPVQAAVP

-920 SVAST
+920 SAITT

-930 NAEQTLIKLLDQID
+930 NPEQALIKLLDQID

-953 RYYSKIPELTMDDVL
+953 RYYSKVPELTMDDVL
-968 SRQESLHEPVLE
+968 LRQESLHEPVLE
-980 NDLGIGQGESIQPNS
+980 NNF
-995 LSAQETVDLR
+995 
-1005 TANILGLRSPEDQT
+1005 
-1019 EVLNKESEDNNA
+1019 
-1031 EPLEALG
+1031 EPLEALS
-1038 TRVDNDP
+1038 TSLDNDP
-1045 TNAEVQR
+1045 TNTEIQGN
-1052 SDTKPTSHNTF
+1052 DTKPTPNDAY
-1063 NSTNSSPGRQSNG
+1063 NSTNSSPGRRSNG
-1076 ETKFYQT
+1076 ETNFHQT
-1083 QALGLI
+1083 QAFGLI

-1126 WGCVDMMC
+1126 WGCVDIMC

-1156 FSNQV
+1156 FSSQV
-1161 KKTEHK
+1161 KKMEHK

-1180 CGDCKAAK
+1180 YGDCKAAR

-1227 WHDGYPMRSSR
+1227 WHDGYPIRSSR
-1238 DGLLGIVEDFIEELS
+1238 DGLLGIMEDFIEELS

-1263 IMTARDSSASDTV
+1263 NMTARDSSASDAV

-1291 IVKMFIFR
+1291 IVKMFVFR

-1363 HSEILEAESVRVQF
+1363 HSEMLEAESVRVQF

-1396 GRSYAKDTLLQ
+1396 GRSYVKDTLLQ

-1486 LHQLIERRREIDNL
+1486 LHQLIDRRREIDNL

-1596 QDRGRQYWPSTYHH
+1596 QDRGHQYSPSTYHH
-1610 MSSRTSLDKRWKEW
+1610 INSRTSLETRWKEW
-1624 NPATVVNQNRT
+1624 NPATVVKQNRT

-1648 QNVPG
+1648 QNVSG
-1653 WRRSTNENFKGL
+1653 WRRSNNENFKGL
-1665 NGSDERF
+1665 DGSDERF

-1685 MRC
+1685 MRR